1 MQRFIDIQVD
11 KQQTMLKQMTE
22 NQESGAT
29 DNVTA
34 STSLS
39 QSEGTAPPPDN
50 TTIGQNPSQGHNNS
64 SDVQKSETW

>member
-34 STSLS
+34 SPSQS
-39 QSEGTAPPPDN
+39 QSEGTATPPDN
-50 TTIGQNPSQGHNNS
+50 TTTGQNPSQDHNNS
-64 SDVQKSETW
+64 SEIQKSET